1 MDKNGGNTFD
11 RREVL
16 KTSAMALGGLVLAGE
31 RTEALPKG
39 VNTNSSPSKLKIT
52 DLRVATLVKP
62 GPSPCPLIR
71 IDTDQGVYGLGEVR
85 DGASATYALFLKS
98 RILGEDPLKLD
109 RIFRKIKQFGGHA
122 RQGGGVCAI
131 EMALWDITGKVYN
144 APVYALLGGG
154 KFRDKIRLYADT
166 TESDDPKVYAQRMKE
181 RKEGMGLTWLKMDLG
196 VEMVASTPGTVTN
209 PTDLNQWEANQL
221 PHPLLGMEVTD
232 KGIAMLEQYVA
243 AVRDAVG
250 MEIPLSMDHLGHLG
264 VKSIIRLG
272 KAYEK
277 YNLSWIEDVIPWT
290 YTDLLRQISEE
301 SPTPILTGEDIY
313 LKEPFQVLCEKR
325 AVSKIQ
331 PDLATAGGI
340 LETHKIGD
348 MAQEYGVPMALHFAG
363 TPVCCMA
370 NVHCAAATQN
380 FLALEHHSLDVPWWS
395 SIVQEGAKT
404 PIVNRGWIE
413 VPDRPG
419 LGVTLNENVVRQ
431 HLAPGTGYFEPTPQ
445 WDNERSWD
453 RLWS

>member
-1 MDKNGGNTFD
+1 MSKNAQHMFG
-11 RREVL
+11 RREILAASVGVL
-16 KTSAMALGGLVLAGE
+16 GSALIATE
-31 RTEALPKG
+31 PTEAYPKN
-39 VNTNSSPSKLKIT
+39 VNTNSRPSKLKIT
-52 DLRVATLVKP
+52 DLRVATIVKP
-62 GPSPCPLIR
+62 GPSPCPIIR

-85 DGASATYALFLKS
+85 DGASPTYALFLKS
-98 RILGEDPLKLD
+98 RILGEDPLQLD
-109 RIFRKIKQFGGHA
+109 KIFRRIKQFGGHA
-122 RQGGGVCAI
+122 RQGGGVSAI
-131 EMALWDITGKVYN
+131 EMALWDIAGKVYN
-144 APVYALLGGG
+144 APVYAMIGGG
-154 KFRDKIRLYADT
+154 KFRDKVRIYADT
-166 TESDDPKVYAQRMKE
+166 EESKDPKTYAQRMKE
-181 RKEGMGLTWLKMDLG
+181 RKEGMGITWLKMDLG
-196 VEMVASTPGTVTN
+196 IEMVADTPGTVTN
-209 PTDLNQWEANQL
+209 PIDINQWAMNQL

-277 YNLSWIEDVIPWT
+277 YNLSWMEDVIPWT
-290 YTDLLRQISEE
+290 YTDLLKQISDQ

-313 LKEPFQVLCEKR
+313 LKEPFQVLCER
-325 AVSKIQ
+325 HAVSKIH
-331 PDLATAGGI
+331 PDLATSGGI

-348 MAQEYGVPMALHFAG
+348 MAEDYGVPMAMHFAG
-363 TPVCCMA
+363 TPVSCMA

-380 FLALEHHSLDVPWWS
+380 FLALEHHSLDVPWWAS
-395 SIVQEGAKT
+395 MVEEGTKT

-419 LGVTLNENVVRQ
+419 LGVTLNESVVRQ
-431 HLAPGTGYFEPTPQ
+431 HLEPGTGYFEPTTQ
-445 WDNERSWD
+445 WDNERVND